1 MSCDYQNGASDRVH
15 VDEKAK
21 VEASKRLEESWKALE
36 AYDDS
41 ESLDADKDKER
52 LTQAVA
58 DAQTD
63 VVRVKGMYATA
74 EAAQEVG
81 QLTVDYIRDFLDGV
95 EKGFDDVPKQVVVTF
110 FKGIF
115 RFFESLMNDPSLNAD
130 LRAQAGEAYRTVV
143 KEWLDYHFWDLT
155 NEDKYGALSLQ
166 SLEIQDLKNG
176 FTLIEDLNTI
186 RKAYDFNTVGINLDE
201 GALRVL
207 RYRVTSRLRLEAIHR
222 DYILGLVD
230 DVDDLDPTDCY
241 LRLLIDWL

>member
-1 MSCDYQNGASDRVH
+1 M
-15 VDEKAK
+15 
-21 VEASKRLEESWKALE
+21 
-36 AYDDS
+36 
-41 ESLDADKDKER
+41 
-52 LTQAVA
+52 
-58 DAQTD
+58 
-63 VVRVKGMYATA
+63 
-74 EAAQEVG
+74 
-81 QLTVDYIRDFLDGV
+81 
-95 EKGFDDVPKQVVVTF
+95 
-110 FKGIF
+110 
-115 RFFESLMNDPSLNAD
+115 
-130 LRAQAGEAYRTVV
+130 
-143 KEWLDYHFWDLT
+143 T

-222 DYILGLVD
+222 LYILGMSD